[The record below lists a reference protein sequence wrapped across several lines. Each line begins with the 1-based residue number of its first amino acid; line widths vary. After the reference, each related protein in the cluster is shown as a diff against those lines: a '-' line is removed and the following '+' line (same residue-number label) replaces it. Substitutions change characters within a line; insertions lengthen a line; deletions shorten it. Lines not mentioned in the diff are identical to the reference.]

1 MGDVTLTIDGRQVT
15 VPEGTSVLKAATQ
28 AGAKIPTL
36 CYLEEINEIGSCRVC
51 VVEIEGAKTLAA
63 SCVTPAAQGM
73 VVHTNTKQVREA
85 RRAVLELIISN
96 HPFECLTCV
105 RSGSCELQALA
116 ESLGIREVRF
126 EGAKAHHPVDE
137 STPSIVRDP
146 DKCILCRRCVAVCE
160 QVQGVSAINVSG
172 RGFDSVVSPAG
183 ELPLND
189 AACTLCGQCILV
201 CPTGALS
208 EVDSTRK
215 VWEALGDPKRH
226 VVVQTAPAIRVAL
239 GEEFGLAPGSIVT
252 GQMVA
257 ALRALGFDRVFDTNF
272 TADLTILEE
281 GNELLQRLTT
291 GGTIPMITSCSP
303 GWIKFIEHFYP
314 DMLGNLS
321 TCKSPQQMFGA
332 LAKTYYAEKA
342 GVDPADMFVVSIMPC
357 TAKKFECE
365 RPEMRSSGYQDVD
378 AVLTTRELARM
389 LREAGIDPTALE
401 PASYDA
407 PLGIGT
413 GAAVIFGATGGVM
426 EAALRT
432 VYEVVM
438 KKELPSLDFREVRG
452 FEGIKEAEVALG
464 DTIVRVAVAHT
475 LGNARRLLERVR
487 SGEASYHF
495 IEIMACPGGCI
506 GGGGQPIGTNTERRL
521 ERIDAIYQA
530 DRDLPL
536 RKSHEN
542 PEVKQLYEEF
552 LGEPL
557 GHKSHELLHT
567 HYTAR
572 GIWPRSGSR
581 T

>member
-475 LGNARRLLERVR
+475 LGNARKLLERVR

>member
-15 VPEGTSVLKAATQ
+15 VQAGTSVLEAATQ
-28 AGAKIPTL
+28 AGVKIPTL
-36 CYLEEINEIGSCRVC
+36 CYLEGLNEIGSCRLC

-73 VVHTNTKQVREA
+73 VVHTNTRQVREA

-96 HPFECLTCV
+96 HPFDCLTCV

-116 ESLGIREVRF
+116 ESLGIREIRF
-126 EGAKAHHPVDE
+126 AGAKAHHAVDN

-172 RGFDSVVSPAG
+172 RGFNSVVSPAG
-183 ELPLND
+183 QLPLGD

-215 VWEALGDPKRH
+215 VWEALGDAKKH

-252 GQMVA
+252 GQLVA
-257 ALRALGFDRVFDTNF
+257 GLRALGFDRVFDTNF

-291 GGTIPMITSCSP
+291 GGTLPMITSCSP

-389 LREAGIDPTALE
+389 LREAGIDPTTLE
-401 PASYDA
+401 PEDYDA

-438 KKELPSLDFREVRG
+438 KQDLPSLDFREVRG
-452 FEGIKEAEVALG
+452 FEGIKEAEVVLG
-464 DTIVRVAVAHT
+464 DTTVRVAVAHT
-475 LGNARRLLERVR
+475 LGNARKLLERVR
-487 SGEASYHF
+487 SGEAFYHF

-536 RKSHEN
+536 RKSHDN

-567 HYTAR
+567 QYTAR
-572 GIWPRSGSR
+572 GVWPKR
-581 T
+581 

>member
-15 VPEGTSVLKAATQ
+15 VPAGTSVLEAATQ
-28 AGAKIPTL
+28 AGVKIPTL
-36 CYLEEINEIGSCRVC
+36 CYLEGLNEIGSCRLC

-73 VVHTNTKQVREA
+73 VVHTNTKHVREA

-126 EGAKAHHPVDE
+126 EGAKAHHPVDD

-183 ELPLND
+183 QLPLND

-215 VWEALGDPKRH
+215 VWEALGDPKKH

-252 GQMVA
+252 GQLVA
-257 ALRALGFDRVFDTNF
+257 GLRALGFDRVFDTNF

-291 GGTIPMITSCSP
+291 GGTLPMITSCSP

-438 KKELPSLDFREVRG
+438 KKELPSLDFRDVRG
-452 FEGIKEAEVALG
+452 FEGIKEAEVVLG
-464 DTIVRVAVAHT
+464 DITVRVAVAHT
-475 LGNARRLLERVR
+475 LGNARKLLERVR

-521 ERIDAIYQA
+521 QRIDAIYQA

-536 RKSHEN
+536 RKSHDN
-542 PEVKQLYEEF
+542 PEVKQLYDEF

-572 GIWPRSGSR
+572 GIWPER
-581 T
+581 

>member
-15 VPEGTSVLKAATQ
+15 VPAGTSVLEAATQ

-36 CYLEEINEIGSCRVC
+36 CYLEGLNEIGSCRLC

-73 VVHTNTKQVREA
+73 VVHTNTRQVREA

-116 ESLGIREVRF
+116 ESLGIREIRF
-126 EGAKAHHPVDE
+126 EGAKAHHAIDD

-183 ELPLND
+183 QLPLND

-215 VWEALGDPKRH
+215 VWEALGDPKKH

-252 GQMVA
+252 GQLVA
-257 ALRALGFDRVFDTNF
+257 GLRALGFDRVFDTNF

-281 GNELLQRLTT
+281 GNELLHRLTT

-389 LREAGIDPTALE
+389 LRESGIDPTALE

-452 FEGIKEAEVALG
+452 FEGIKEAEVVLG
-464 DTIVRVAVAHT
+464 DTTVRVAVAHT
-475 LGNARRLLERVR
+475 LGNARKLLDRVR

-495 IEIMACPGGCI
+495 IEIMTCPGGCI

-536 RKSHEN
+536 RKSHDN

-557 GHKSHELLHT
+557 CNKSHELLHT
-567 HYTAR
+567 HYTPR
-572 GIWPRSGSR
+572 GIWPKR
-581 T
+581 

>member
-1 MGDVTLTIDGRQVT
+1 
-15 VPEGTSVLKAATQ
+15 
-28 AGAKIPTL
+28 
-36 CYLEEINEIGSCRVC
+36 
-51 VVEIEGAKTLAA
+51 
-63 SCVTPAAQGM
+63 
-73 VVHTNTKQVREA
+73 
-85 RRAVLELIISN
+85 
-96 HPFECLTCV
+96 
-105 RSGSCELQALA
+105 
-116 ESLGIREVRF
+116 LGIREIRF
-126 EGAKAHHPVDE
+126 EGAKSHHSVDE

-172 RGFDSVVSPAG
+172 RGFNSVVGPAG

-189 AACTLCGQCILV
+189 VACTLCGQCVLV

-208 EVDSTRK
+208 EVDSTRE
-215 VWEALGDPKRH
+215 VWKALADPKKH

-239 GEEFGLAPGSIVT
+239 GEEFGMEPGSIVT
-252 GQMVA
+252 GQLVA
-257 ALRALGFDRVFDTNF
+257 GLRALGFDRVFDTNF

-281 GNELLQRLTT
+281 GNELLQRLQT
-291 GGTIPMITSCSP
+291 GGTLPMITSCSP

-332 LAKTYYAEKA
+332 IAKTYYAEKA
-342 GVDPADMFVVSIMPC
+342 GIDPADMYVVSIMPC

-365 RPEMRSSGYQDVD
+365 RPEMRSSGYKDVD

-389 LREAGIDPTALE
+389 LREAGIDPSTLE
-401 PASYDA
+401 ADNYDA

-438 KKELPSLDFREVRG
+438 QKELPSLDLREVRG
-452 FEGIKEAEVALG
+452 FEGIKEAQVVLG
-464 DTIVRVAVAHT
+464 DTTVRVAVAHT
-475 LGNARRLLERVR
+475 LANARKLLERVR

-521 ERIDAIYQA
+521 QRIEATYQA
-530 DRDLPL
+530 DRELPL

-542 PEVKQLYEEF
+542 PEVKQLYDEF

-572 GIWPRSGSR
+572 GISSKH
-581 T
+581 

>member
-1 MGDVTLTIDGRQVT
+1 V
-15 VPEGTSVLKAATQ
+15 
-28 AGAKIPTL
+28 KIPTL
-36 CYLEEINEIGSCRVC
+36 CYLEGLNEIGSCRLC
-51 VVEIEGAKTLAA
+51 VVEIEGARTLAA

-126 EGAKAHHPVDE
+126 EGAKAHHPVDD

-215 VWEALGDPKRH
+215 VWEALGNPKKH

-291 GGTIPMITSCSP
+291 GGTLPMITSCSP

-342 GVDPADMFVVSIMPC
+342 GVDPAEMFVVSIMPC

-401 PASYDA
+401 PAAYDA

-464 DTIVRVAVAHT
+464 DTTVRVAVAHT

-536 RKSHEN
+536 RKSHDN

-572 GIWPRSGSR
+572 GVWPKR
-581 T
+581 

>member
-15 VPEGTSVLKAATQ
+15 VQAGTSVLEAATQ
-28 AGAKIPTL
+28 AGVKIPTL
-36 CYLEEINEIGSCRVC
+36 CYLEGLNEIGSCRLC

-116 ESLGIREVRF
+116 ESLGIRKVRF
-126 EGAKAHHPVDE
+126 EGAKAHHPVDD

-215 VWEALGDPKRH
+215 VWEALGDPKKH

-291 GGTIPMITSCSP
+291 GGTLPMITSCSP

-389 LREAGIDPTALE
+389 LREAGIDPIALE

-464 DTIVRVAVAHT
+464 DTTVRVAVAHT

-536 RKSHEN
+536 RKSHDN

-572 GIWPRSGSR
+572 GVWPKR
-581 T
+581 

>member
-15 VPEGTSVLKAATQ
+15 VPAGTSVLEAATQ
-28 AGAKIPTL
+28 AGVKIPTL
-36 CYLEEINEIGSCRVC
+36 CYLEGLNEIGSCRLC

-73 VVHTNTKQVREA
+73 VVHSNTRQVREA

-96 HPFECLTCV
+96 HPFDCLTCV

-116 ESLGIREVRF
+116 ESLGIREIRF
-126 EGAKAHHPVDE
+126 AGAKAHHAVDD

-172 RGFDSVVSPAG
+172 RGFNSVVSPAG
-183 ELPLND
+183 QLPLGD

-215 VWEALGDPKRH
+215 VWEALGDAKKH

-252 GQMVA
+252 GQLVA
-257 ALRALGFDRVFDTNF
+257 GLRALGFDRVFDTNF

-291 GGTIPMITSCSP
+291 GGTLPMITSCSP

-332 LAKTYYAEKA
+332 LAKTYYAERA

-389 LREAGIDPTALE
+389 LREAGIDPTTLE
-401 PASYDA
+401 PEDYDA

-438 KKELPSLDFREVRG
+438 KQDLPSLDFREVRG
-452 FEGIKEAEVALG
+452 FEGIKEAEVVLG
-464 DTIVRVAVAHT
+464 DTTVRVAVAHT
-475 LGNARRLLERVR
+475 LGNARKLLDRVR

-536 RKSHEN
+536 RKSHDN

-567 HYTAR
+567 QYTAR
-572 GIWPRSGSR
+572 GVWPKR
-581 T
+581 

>member
-1 MGDVTLTIDGRQVT
+1 MGDVTLTIDGKQVT
-15 VPEGTSVLKAATQ
+15 VPAGTSVLEAATQ
-28 AGAKIPTL
+28 AGVKIPTL
-36 CYLEEINEIGSCRVC
+36 CYLEGLNEIGSCRLC

-73 VVHTNTKQVREA
+73 VVHTNTKHVREA

-126 EGAKAHHPVDE
+126 EGAKAHHPVDD

-183 ELPLND
+183 QLPLND

-215 VWEALGDPKRH
+215 VWEALGDPKKH

-252 GQMVA
+252 GQLVA
-257 ALRALGFDRVFDTNF
+257 GLRALGFDRVFDTNF

-291 GGTIPMITSCSP
+291 GGTLPMITSCSP

-438 KKELPSLDFREVRG
+438 KKELPSLDFRDVRG
-452 FEGIKEAEVALG
+452 FEGIKEAEVVLG
-464 DTIVRVAVAHT
+464 DITVRVAVAHT
-475 LGNARRLLERVR
+475 LGNARKLLERVR

-521 ERIDAIYQA
+521 QRIDAIYQA

-536 RKSHEN
+536 RKSHDN
-542 PEVKQLYEEF
+542 PEVKQLYDEF

-572 GIWPRSGSR
+572 GIWPER
-581 T
+581 

>member
-15 VPEGTSVLKAATQ
+15 VPAGTSVLEAATQ
-28 AGAKIPTL
+28 AGVKIPTL
-36 CYLEEINEIGSCRVC
+36 CYLEGLNEIGSCRLC

-73 VVHTNTKQVREA
+73 VVHTNTRQVREA

-96 HPFECLTCV
+96 HPFDCLTCV

-116 ESLGIREVRF
+116 ESLGIREIRF
-126 EGAKAHHPVDE
+126 AGAKAHHAVDN

-172 RGFDSVVSPAG
+172 RGFNSVVSPAG
-183 ELPLND
+183 QLPLGD

-215 VWEALGDPKRH
+215 VWEALGDAKKH

-252 GQMVA
+252 GQLVA
-257 ALRALGFDRVFDTNF
+257 GLRALGFDRVFDTNF

-291 GGTIPMITSCSP
+291 GGTLPMITSCSP

-389 LREAGIDPTALE
+389 LREAGIDPTTLE
-401 PASYDA
+401 PEDYDA

-438 KKELPSLDFREVRG
+438 KQDLPSLDFREVRG
-452 FEGIKEAEVALG
+452 FEGIKEAEVVLG
-464 DTIVRVAVAHT
+464 DTTVRVAVAHT
-475 LGNARRLLERVR
+475 LGNARKLLERVR
-487 SGEASYHF
+487 SGEAFYHF

-536 RKSHEN
+536 RKSHDN

-557 GHKSHELLHT
+557 GHRSHELLHT
-567 HYTAR
+567 QYTAR
-572 GIWPRSGSR
+572 GVWPKR
-581 T
+581 

>member
-15 VPEGTSVLKAATQ
+15 VQAGTSVLEAATQ
-28 AGAKIPTL
+28 AGVKIPTL
-36 CYLEEINEIGSCRVC
+36 CYLEGLNEIGSCRLC

-73 VVHTNTKQVREA
+73 VVHSNTRQVREA

-96 HPFECLTCV
+96 HPFDCLTCV

-116 ESLGIREVRF
+116 ESLGIREIRF
-126 EGAKAHHPVDE
+126 AGAKAHHAVDD

-172 RGFDSVVSPAG
+172 RGFNSVVSPAG
-183 ELPLND
+183 QLPLGD

-215 VWEALGDPKRH
+215 VWEALGDAKKH

-252 GQMVA
+252 GQLVA
-257 ALRALGFDRVFDTNF
+257 GLRALGFDRVFDTNF

-291 GGTIPMITSCSP
+291 GGTLPMITSCSP

-332 LAKTYYAEKA
+332 LAKTYYAERA

-401 PASYDA
+401 PEDYDA

-438 KKELPSLDFREVRG
+438 KQDLPSLDFREVRG
-452 FEGIKEAEVALG
+452 FEGIKEAEVVLG
-464 DTIVRVAVAHT
+464 DTTVRVAVAHT
-475 LGNARRLLERVR
+475 LGNARKLLERVR
-487 SGEASYHF
+487 SGEAFYHF

-536 RKSHEN
+536 RKSHDN

-567 HYTAR
+567 QYTAR
-572 GIWPRSGSR
+572 GVWPKR
-581 T
+581 

>member
-15 VPEGTSVLKAATQ
+15 VPAGTSVLEAATQ
-28 AGAKIPTL
+28 AGVKIPTL
-36 CYLEEINEIGSCRVC
+36 CYLEGLNEIGSCRLC

-73 VVHTNTKQVREA
+73 VVHSNTRQVREA

-96 HPFECLTCV
+96 HPFDCLTCV

-116 ESLGIREVRF
+116 ESLGIREIRF
-126 EGAKAHHPVDE
+126 AGAKAHHAVDD

-172 RGFDSVVSPAG
+172 RGFNSVVSPAG
-183 ELPLND
+183 QLPLGD

-215 VWEALGDPKRH
+215 VWEALGDAKKH

-252 GQMVA
+252 GQLVA
-257 ALRALGFDRVFDTNF
+257 GLRALGFDRVFDTNF

-291 GGTIPMITSCSP
+291 GGTLPMITSCSP

-332 LAKTYYAEKA
+332 LAKTYYAERA

-389 LREAGIDPTALE
+389 LREAGIDPTTLE
-401 PASYDA
+401 PEDYDA

-438 KKELPSLDFREVRG
+438 KQDLPSLDFREVRG
-452 FEGIKEAEVALG
+452 FEGIKEAEVVLG
-464 DTIVRVAVAHT
+464 DTTVRVAVAHT
-475 LGNARRLLERVR
+475 LGNARKLLDRVR

-536 RKSHEN
+536 RKSHDN

-567 HYTAR
+567 HYTPR
-572 GIWPRSGSR
+572 GIWPKR
-581 T
+581 

>member
-1 MGDVTLTIDGRQVT
+1 MGDVTLSIDGRQVT

-28 AGAKIPTL
+28 VGVKIPTL
-36 CYLEEINEIGSCRVC
+36 CYLEGINEIGSCRLC

-73 VVHTNTKQVREA
+73 IVHTNTKRVREA

-105 RSGSCELQALA
+105 RSGLCELQALA
-116 ESLGIREVRF
+116 ESLGIRKVRF
-126 EGAKAHHPVDE
+126 EGAKAHHPVDD

-160 QVQGVSAINVSG
+160 QIQGVSAISVSG

-183 ELPLND
+183 QLPLND

-215 VWEALGDPKRH
+215 VWDALGDAKKH

-272 TADLTILEE
+272 GADLTIMEE

-291 GGTIPMITSCSP
+291 GGTLPMMTSCCP
-303 GWIKFIEHFYP
+303 GWIKFMEHFYP
-314 DMLGNLS
+314 DMLDNLS

-332 LAKTYYAEKA
+332 IAKTYYAEKA

-378 AVLTTRELARM
+378 AVLTVRELARM

-401 PASYDA
+401 LASYDT
-407 PLGIGT
+407 PLGIST

-452 FEGIKEAEVALG
+452 FEGIKEAEVVLG
-464 DTIVRVAVAHT
+464 DTTLRVAVAHA
-475 LGNARRLLERVR
+475 LGNARKLLDRVR

-506 GGGGQPIGTNTERRL
+506 GGGGQPIGTNTERCL
-521 ERIDAIYQA
+521 ARIDAIYQA

-536 RKSHEN
+536 RKSHDN

-557 GHKSHELLHT
+557 SHKSHELLHT

-572 GIWPRSGSR
+572 GTWAKSASR

>member
-15 VPEGTSVLKAATQ
+15 VPAGTSVLEAATQ
-28 AGAKIPTL
+28 AGVKIPTL
-36 CYLEEINEIGSCRVC
+36 CYLEGLNEIGSCRLC

-73 VVHTNTKQVREA
+73 VVHSNTRQVREA

-96 HPFECLTCV
+96 HPFDCLTCV

-116 ESLGIREVRF
+116 ESLGIREIRF
-126 EGAKAHHPVDE
+126 AGAKAHHAVDD

-172 RGFDSVVSPAG
+172 RGFNSVVSPAG
-183 ELPLND
+183 QLPLGD

-215 VWEALGDPKRH
+215 VWEALGDAKKH

-252 GQMVA
+252 GQLVA
-257 ALRALGFDRVFDTNF
+257 GLRALGFDRVFDTNF

-291 GGTIPMITSCSP
+291 GGTLPMITSCSP

-332 LAKTYYAEKA
+332 LAKTYYAERA

-401 PASYDA
+401 PEDYDA

-438 KKELPSLDFREVRG
+438 KQDLPSLDFREVRG
-452 FEGIKEAEVALG
+452 FEGIKEAEVVLG
-464 DTIVRVAVAHT
+464 DTTVRVAVAHT
-475 LGNARRLLERVR
+475 LGNARKLLERVR
-487 SGEASYHF
+487 SGEAFYHF

-536 RKSHEN
+536 RKSHDN

-557 GHKSHELLHT
+557 GHRSHELLHT
-567 HYTAR
+567 QYTAR
-572 GIWPRSGSR
+572 GVWPKR
-581 T
+581 

>member
-1 MGDVTLTIDGRQVT
+1 
-15 VPEGTSVLKAATQ
+15 
-28 AGAKIPTL
+28 
-36 CYLEEINEIGSCRVC
+36 
-51 VVEIEGAKTLAA
+51 
-63 SCVTPAAQGM
+63 
-73 VVHTNTKQVREA
+73 
-85 RRAVLELIISN
+85 
-96 HPFECLTCV
+96 
-105 RSGSCELQALA
+105 
-116 ESLGIREVRF
+116 
-126 EGAKAHHPVDE
+126 
-137 STPSIVRDP
+137 
-146 DKCILCRRCVAVCE
+146 
-160 QVQGVSAINVSG
+160 
-172 RGFDSVVSPAG
+172 
-183 ELPLND
+183 
-189 AACTLCGQCILV
+189 
-201 CPTGALS
+201 
-208 EVDSTRK
+208 
-215 VWEALGDPKRH
+215 
-226 VVVQTAPAIRVAL
+226 VQTAPAIRVAL

-342 GVDPADMFVVSIMPC
+342 GVNPADMFVVSIMPC

-389 LREAGIDPTALE
+389 LRESGIDPTALE

-452 FEGIKEAEVALG
+452 FEGIKEAEVVLG
-464 DTIVRVAVAHT
+464 DTTVRVAVAHT
-475 LGNARRLLERVR
+475 LGNARKLLDRVR

-536 RKSHEN
+536 RKSHDN

-567 HYTAR
+567 HYTPR
-572 GIWPRSGSR
+572 GIWPKR
-581 T
+581 

>member
-15 VPEGTSVLKAATQ
+15 VPAGTSVLEAATQ
-28 AGAKIPTL
+28 AGVKIPTL
-36 CYLEEINEIGSCRVC
+36 CYLEGLNEIGSCRLC

-73 VVHTNTKQVREA
+73 VVHTNTRQVREA

-96 HPFECLTCV
+96 HPFDCLTCV

-116 ESLGIREVRF
+116 ESLGIREIRF
-126 EGAKAHHPVDE
+126 AGAKAHHAVDN

-160 QVQGVSAINVSG
+160 QVQGVSAFNVSG
-172 RGFDSVVSPAG
+172 RGFNSVVSPAG
-183 ELPLND
+183 QLPLGD

-215 VWEALGDPKRH
+215 VWEALGDAKKH

-252 GQMVA
+252 GQLVA
-257 ALRALGFDRVFDTNF
+257 GLRALGFDRVFDTNF

-291 GGTIPMITSCSP
+291 GGTLPMITSCSP

-389 LREAGIDPTALE
+389 LREAGIDPTTLE
-401 PASYDA
+401 PEDYDA

-438 KKELPSLDFREVRG
+438 KQDLPSLDFREVRG
-452 FEGIKEAEVALG
+452 FEGIKEAEVVLG
-464 DTIVRVAVAHT
+464 DTTVRVAVAHT
-475 LGNARRLLERVR
+475 LGNARKLLERVR
-487 SGEASYHF
+487 SGEAFYHF

-536 RKSHEN
+536 RKSHDN

-557 GHKSHELLHT
+557 GHRSHELLHT
-567 HYTAR
+567 QYTAR
-572 GIWPRSGSR
+572 GVWPKR
-581 T
+581 

>member
-15 VPEGTSVLKAATQ
+15 VQAGTSVLEAATQ
-28 AGAKIPTL
+28 AGVKIPTL
-36 CYLEEINEIGSCRVC
+36 CYLEGLNEIGSCRLC
-51 VVEIEGAKTLAA
+51 VVEIEGARTLAA

-126 EGAKAHHPVDE
+126 EGAKAHHPVDD

-215 VWEALGDPKRH
+215 VWEALGNPKKH

-272 TADLTILEE
+272 TAYLTILEE

-291 GGTIPMITSCSP
+291 GGTLPMITSCSP

-342 GVDPADMFVVSIMPC
+342 GVDPAEMFVVSIMPC

-401 PASYDA
+401 PAAYDA

-464 DTIVRVAVAHT
+464 DTTVRVAVAHT

-536 RKSHEN
+536 RKSHDN

-572 GIWPRSGSR
+572 GVWPKR
-581 T
+581 

>member
-15 VPEGTSVLKAATQ
+15 VPAGTSVLEAATQ
-28 AGAKIPTL
+28 AGVKIPTL
-36 CYLEEINEIGSCRVC
+36 CYLEGLNEIGSCRLC

-73 VVHTNTKQVREA
+73 VVHSNTRQVREA

-96 HPFECLTCV
+96 HPFDCLTCV

-116 ESLGIREVRF
+116 ESLGIREIRF
-126 EGAKAHHPVDE
+126 AGAKAHHAVDD

-172 RGFDSVVSPAG
+172 RGFNSVVSPAG
-183 ELPLND
+183 QLPLGD

-215 VWEALGDPKRH
+215 VWEALGDAKKH

-252 GQMVA
+252 GQLVA
-257 ALRALGFDRVFDTNF
+257 GLRALGFDRVFDTNF

-291 GGTIPMITSCSP
+291 GGTLPMITSCSP

-332 LAKTYYAEKA
+332 LAKTYYAERA

-389 LREAGIDPTALE
+389 LREAGIDPTTLE
-401 PASYDA
+401 PEDYDA

-432 VYEVVM
+432 VFEVVM
-438 KKELPSLDFREVRG
+438 KQDLPSLDFREVRG
-452 FEGIKEAEVALG
+452 FEGIKEAEVGLG
-464 DTIVRVAVAHT
+464 DTTVRVAVAHT
-475 LGNARRLLERVR
+475 LGNARKLLERVR
-487 SGEASYHF
+487 SGEAFYHF

-536 RKSHEN
+536 RKSHDN

-567 HYTAR
+567 QYTAR
-572 GIWPRSGSR
+572 GVWPKR
-581 T
+581 